1 MPQFPPLAC
10 REEAP
15 DPAGSESCKCC
26 TAAASVQVLSAA
38 ASCKVC
44 FSVHAVAASFPALL
58 PLCCR
63 AWAKF
68 SAYYWWW
75 IWPGIVT
82 YGIIKKMFHDAE
94 EEVRDKYW

>member
-1 MPQFPPLAC
+1 MKSLN
-10 REEAP
+10 
-15 DPAGSESCKCC
+15 
-26 TAAASVQVLSAA
+26 TAAG
-38 ASCKVC
+38 CKGR
-44 FSVHAVAASFPALL
+44 FFVHAIAARFLVLFPFLL
-58 PLCCR
+58 LLARR

-94 EEVRDKYW
+94 AEVRDKYW